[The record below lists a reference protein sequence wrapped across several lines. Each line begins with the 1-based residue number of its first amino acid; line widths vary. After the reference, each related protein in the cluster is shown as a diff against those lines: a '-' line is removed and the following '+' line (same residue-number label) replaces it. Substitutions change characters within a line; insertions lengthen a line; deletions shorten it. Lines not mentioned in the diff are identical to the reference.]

1 MSFHALPLISL
12 NVCPSSSHFNTIY
25 DFIIGLSAR
34 ELAAKYGSPEYTDK
48 PKENS
53 SVIGKLELDLDDEID
68 EVDKNETE
76 TYAVDKKG
84 APLIKTEETNEGDV
98 PLVVEQVE
106 LDTNSNTHQHNDIQ
120 HDKDEQESD
129 SCSSSEEFSKV
140 GAHDKAWE
148 LYHRHRLPCMGALL
162 LLLFLAIAIPV
173 AISLARRPIG
183 DTNNYVKLSIDN
195 VTSTQKDL
203 SNALQACVCSALF
216 DQSNEGIINTVEG
229 VRYQCIKDDHVTTN
243 QLTRQPDI
251 TLCVYPSDESVLDGY
266 RLGNELK
273 KLTMTVT
280 PSNSTTTNNTKYDL
294 LNQDED
300 GGRYS
305 FDTYQNATGKAMTL
319 NISIPHVDDYLGS
332 IVEVCSSVVLM
343 PKYHFERRG
352 YEIKEWPPQLKDE
365 DRVVSWHSDKVS
377 MKPMGE
383 SDAVDDD
390 PRNLLRKPRM
400 LQDLPLEDQVAS
412 FCLPITF
419 DADHSANYSSGL
431 PEVSFTAL
439 DSTVTSSSNDIKG
452 KISKCSS
459 IIMYSYVSSSHP
471 YSVLTNV
478 SYPSRMHV

>member
-1 MSFHALPLISL
+1 
-12 NVCPSSSHFNTIY
+12 
-25 DFIIGLSAR
+25 
-34 ELAAKYGSPEYTDK
+34 
-48 PKENS
+48 
-53 SVIGKLELDLDDEID
+53 VIGKLELDLDDEID

-148 LYHRHRLPCMGALL
+148 LYHRHRLPCLGALL
-162 LLLFLAIAIPV
+162 LLLLLAVAIPV
-173 AISLARRPIG
+173 AITLARRPTN

-195 VTSTQKDL
+195 VTSTEEDL
-203 SNALQACVCSALF
+203 SNTLRACVCSALF
-216 DQSNEGIINTVEG
+216 DQSNEGTINSIEG
-229 VRYQCIKDDHVTTN
+229 IAYQCIRDDHVTTN

-273 KLTMTVT
+273 KLTMTVM

-294 LNQDED
+294 LNQDKD

-305 FDTYQNATGKAMTL
+305 FDMYQNATGKVTTL
-319 NISIPHVDDYLGS
+319 NISMPHVDDYLGS
-332 IVEVCSSVVLM
+332 IVEVCSSVALI
-343 PKYHFERRG
+343 PIYQ
-352 YEIKEWPPQLKDE
+352 YA
-365 DRVVSWHSDKVS
+365 
-377 MKPMGE
+377 
-383 SDAVDDD
+383 DAIDGD
-390 PRNLLRKPRM
+390 PGNLLRR
-400 LQDLPLEDQVAS
+400 DINEEGGIAS

-419 DADHSANYSSGL
+419 IA
-431 PEVSFTAL
+431 
-439 DSTVTSSSNDIKG
+439 STTTTTSSNDIKG
-452 KISKCSS
+452 KTSKLGFDNNVFVCLAISP
-459 IIMYSYVSSSHP
+459 SSHVHFL
-471 YSVLTNV
+471 YSVLCLI
-478 SYPSRMHV
+478 